1 MDDKE
6 AFWWLNNRK
15 IPRYRVKFRRRSNK
29 LKAAE
34 PSCKDQNTLEI
45 KESLALE
52 AAEVAKDDHDTAF
65 MDVMTGGKTSFPD
78 GGDDTEH
85 ANVGGSC
92 SDTCTVVS
100 TSKMEWLK
108 KCDGNTKGPSYP

>member
-1 MDDKE
+1 MADKE
-6 AFWWLNNRK
+6 PFWWLNDPK
-15 IPRYRVKFRRRSNK
+15 IPRYRPKFRRRRP
-29 LKAAE
+29 LKATE
-34 PSCKDQNTLEI
+34 PSCKDQNELEI

-52 AAEVAKDDHDTAF
+52 AAEVAKDDRDTAF
-65 MDVMTGGKTSFPD
+65 MDVMTGGKTSIPE